1 MTRGDFQKLADE
13 RIADAEAL
21 LQAGRFGGVYYF
33 SGLAVECALKAR
45 IASRTK
51 EHDFPDLRRAQSSHQ
66 HDLERLV
73 EVAELK
79 SILDQH
85 MDANP
90 KFRVNWN
97 TVKQWQIE
105 TRYDPSVTQSK
116 AQELFSS
123 ATENSEGF
131 LSWLRTVW

>member
-1 MTRGDFQKLADE
+1 MQNLCCRPGDLEE
-13 RIADAEAL
+13 R
-21 LQAGRFGGVYYF
+21 YF

-51 EHDFPDLRRAQSSHQ
+51 EHDFPDLKRAQSSYQ

-79 SILDQH
+79 SILDQQ

-105 TRYDPSVTQSK
+105 TRYDPNVTQSK
-116 AQELFSS
+116 AQELYSKPSKRRSS
-123 ATENSEGF
+123 LRSNS
-131 LSWLRTVW
+131 

>member
-1 MTRGDFQKLADE
+1 
-13 RIADAEAL
+13 
-21 LQAGRFGGVYYF
+21 
-33 SGLAVECALKAR
+33 
-45 IASRTK
+45 
-51 EHDFPDLRRAQSSHQ
+51 
-66 HDLERLV
+66 LERLV

-79 SILDQH
+79 SILDQQ
-85 MDANP
+85 MDDHP

-105 TRYDPSVTQSK
+105 TRYDPNIAQSK

-123 ATENSEGF
+123 ATEHNEGV